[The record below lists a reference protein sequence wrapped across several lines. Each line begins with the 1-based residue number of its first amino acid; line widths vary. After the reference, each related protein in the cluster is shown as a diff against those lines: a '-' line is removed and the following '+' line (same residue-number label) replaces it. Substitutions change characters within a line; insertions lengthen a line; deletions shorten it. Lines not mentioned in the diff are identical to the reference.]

1 MFELQAEVLILTCV
15 VHVICVI
22 NGMPGRDIW
31 EAYILPYFVYRQF
44 EVHMIH
50 TVNLPGNII
59 LVVEIISSFL
69 VL

>member
-1 MFELQAEVLILTCV
+1 MFELQEEVLILTCV
-15 VHVICVI
+15 VQVIRVI
-22 NGMPGRDIW
+22 NGMPGREMW
-31 EAYILPYFVYRQF
+31 EAYILLYFVYGQF

-50 TVNLPGNII
+50 TVNLHGNIV